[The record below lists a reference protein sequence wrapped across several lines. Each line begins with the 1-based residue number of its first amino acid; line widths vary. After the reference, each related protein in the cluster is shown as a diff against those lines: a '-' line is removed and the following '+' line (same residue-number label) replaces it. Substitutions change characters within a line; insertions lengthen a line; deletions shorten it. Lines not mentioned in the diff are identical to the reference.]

1 MGLLSGLRSMLGSEN
16 RTFHYRCLACDTA
29 FESPNPVMAE
39 VTCPECRA
47 TRIRSI
53 AAPEA

>member
-1 MGLLSGLRSMLGSEN
+1 MLGAED
-16 RTFHYRCLACDTA
+16 RTFHYRCLDCGTE

-39 VTCPECRA
+39 VNCPACRA